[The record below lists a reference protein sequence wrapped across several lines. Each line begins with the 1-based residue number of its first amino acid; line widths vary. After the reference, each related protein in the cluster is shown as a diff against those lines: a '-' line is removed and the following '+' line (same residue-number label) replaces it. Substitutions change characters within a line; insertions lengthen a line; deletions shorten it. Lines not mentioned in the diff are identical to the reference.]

1 MICSSASSFRP
12 VFTSVWNL
20 ARSSS
25 MPFSEIG
32 SATRIFMICESD
44 ANLRCC
50 RTIHKMKVKL
60 YTRKWCG
67 WCVDAKD
74 YLKAHGIAFEEVDVG
89 KDPAA
94 DEEMQRL
101 SGQPYVPTIVVD
113 GKVLANFDERQLEE
127 FLNGQRGV

>member
-1 MICSSASSFRP
+1 
-12 VFTSVWNL
+12 
-20 ARSSS
+20 
-25 MPFSEIG
+25 
-32 SATRIFMICESD
+32 
-44 ANLRCC
+44 
-50 RTIHKMKVKL
+50 MKVKL

-94 DEEMQRL
+94 DAEMQRL

-113 GKVLANFDERQLEE
+113 GKVLANFDVRQLEE
-127 FLNGQRGV
+127 FLTAPHVG